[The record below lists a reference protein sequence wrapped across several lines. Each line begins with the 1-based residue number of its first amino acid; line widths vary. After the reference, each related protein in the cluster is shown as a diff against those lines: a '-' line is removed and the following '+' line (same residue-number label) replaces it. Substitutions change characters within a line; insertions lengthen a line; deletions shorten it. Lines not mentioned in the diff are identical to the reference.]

1 VPVLAHRLLLAGSAQ
16 PLTPEDVVTE
26 LVERLPVAMRR
37 LGSQT

>member
-1 VPVLAHRLLLAGSAQ
+1 MRNRLRNRRL
-16 PLTPEDVVTE
+16 VTAD